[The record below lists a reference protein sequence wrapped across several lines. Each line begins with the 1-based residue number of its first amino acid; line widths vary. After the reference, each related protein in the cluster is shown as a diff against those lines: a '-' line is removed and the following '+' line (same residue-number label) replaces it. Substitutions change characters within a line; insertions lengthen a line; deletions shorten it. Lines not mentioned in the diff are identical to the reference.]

1 MMLVVF
7 RGLPGTGKSYIARQV
22 LQRRPEFLVLSRDDL
37 RRSIVPRPD
46 FGAQEKGLIDDMIV
60 SMADLLLS
68 RGRSVLI
75 DGMAL
80 SSAARVGQFARAAKE
95 HGASCRIV
103 ECTCSQET
111 ALARLRQDAGAHP
124 AGDRGEK
131 LYFAVKAS
139 FQPIEEPFLLV
150 DTDRDPEDN
159 LRIVLSRIE
168 SRT

>member
-1 MMLVVF
+1 MLVVF

-22 LQRRPEFLVLSRDDL
+22 LERRPELLILSRDVL
-37 RRSIVPRPD
+37 RRAIVPRPD
-46 FGAQEKGLIDDMIV
+46 FGSEEKSLIDDMIV

-80 SSAARVGQFARAAKE
+80 SSAARVGQFARAARDR
-95 HGASCRIV
+95 GAACRII
-103 ECTCSQET
+103 ECRCSRET
-111 ALARLRQDAGAHP
+111 ALARLRKDAGAHP
-124 AGDRGEK
+124 AGDRGET

-150 DTDRDPEDN
+150 DTDRDPAEN
-159 LRIVLSRIE
+159 LRIVLSHID
-168 SRT
+168 S